1 MSAARDT
8 LQPAL
13 LDRLCDDDPHR
24 REESADSQVISKAQ
38 LRSLVL
44 RDLEHL
50 FNTTRVVSAQ
60 QLKAMPGLRG
70 SVLAYGMPPVAGQL
84 ATALDVQQFEQTVA
98 QLIRDHEPRIQAES
112 VEVNAEVEQGLMHLH
127 NVIGLRIRGLLWAQ
141 PYPLELAMRTE
152 IDLETGHVALR
163 PITGF

>member
-13 LDRLCDDDPHR
+13 LDRLCDDEPHR
-24 REESADSQVISKAQ
+24 LEEPAASRIISKAQ

-50 FNTTRVVSAQ
+50 FNTTRVVSAK
-60 QLKAMPGLRG
+60 QLKSMPGLQG
-70 SVLAYGMPPVAGQL
+70 SVLAYGMPPIAGQL
-84 ATALDVQQFEQTVA
+84 ATALDVQQFEHTVA
-98 QLIRDHEPRIQAES
+98 QLIRDHEPRIHADS
-112 VEVNAEVEQGLMHLH
+112 VEVSAEVEHGLMHLH

-141 PYPLELAMRTE
+141 PYPVELAMRTE